1 MTDKRD
7 KSDGQPKSN
16 VSAIWGGR
24 FKSGPSEVMSLIN
37 PSIDFDKRFYSQD
50 IEGSRAHTAMLVAQK
65 IISKEDGAKILQ
77 GLEKV
82 ENEIINGEFKFSADL
97 EDIHMNIE
105 ARLEEFIGE
114 AARRMHTA
122 RSRNDQVAT
131 DFKMWVRDTINELD
145 QSLLTLQKALIDQAE
160 KNVDVVMP
168 GFTHLQAAQPVSFG
182 HHLMAYVEMIGRDR
196 SRFSD
201 CRVRLNEC
209 PLGSAALAGTSFPID
224 RDMTSQSLGFDRPTA
239 NSLDAVSDRDF
250 AIEFLSCTSICAIH
264 LSRFSEEII
273 NWTSAQF
280 NFIKL
285 TDKFTTGSSI
295 MPQKR
300 NPDAAELV
308 RGKSGRVIGSLNAL
322 LIMMKGLP
330 LAFCKDMQED
340 KEPLF
345 DAADTLALCI
355 ATCVGIVEDM
365 AANIVSM
372 RNAADSG
379 FATATDLADWLV
391 KELNIPFRTAHH
403 ITGRIVKLAENR
415 GCRLSELNLAEMQS
429 IEPRIFEDARG
440 ILDPIRSIKS
450 RNSYGGTSPAK
461 VLDAI
466 KQARAKYF

>member
-1 MTDKRD
+1 
-7 KSDGQPKSN
+7 
-16 VSAIWGGR
+16 
-24 FKSGPSEVMSLIN
+24 
-37 PSIDFDKRFYSQD
+37 
-50 IEGSRAHTAMLVAQK
+50 
-65 IISKEDGAKILQ
+65 
-77 GLEKV
+77 
-82 ENEIINGEFKFSADL
+82 
-97 EDIHMNIE
+97 
-105 ARLEEFIGE
+105 
-114 AARRMHTA
+114 
-122 RSRNDQVAT
+122 
-131 DFKMWVRDTINELD
+131 
-145 QSLLTLQKALIDQAE
+145 
-160 KNVDVVMP
+160 
-168 GFTHLQAAQPVSFG
+168 
-182 HHLMAYVEMIGRDR
+182 
-196 SRFSD
+196 
-201 CRVRLNEC
+201 
-209 PLGSAALAGTSFPID
+209 
-224 RDMTSQSLGFDRPTA
+224 
-239 NSLDAVSDRDF
+239 
-250 AIEFLSCTSICAIH
+250 
-264 LSRFSEEII
+264 
-273 NWTSAQF
+273 
-280 NFIKL
+280 
-285 TDKFTTGSSI
+285 